1 MFGIGGTEFI
11 VLVIILA
18 VLIGP
23 EQIPSIVRH
32 VQKFIKEITKARS
45 DFQQSVRQDE
55 TLRSLKD
62 TVDEVKR
69 GVRQQVDD
77 VTAGVRA
84 DLKKLEE
91 VIAEH
96 EEKEEKND
104 DSSK

>member
-1 MFGIGGTEFI
+1 MFGIGGTELI
-11 VLVIILA
+11 VLVVIVA

-32 VQKFIKEITKARS
+32 IKKFMHEITRARS
-45 DFQQSVRQDE
+45 EFQQSIHQDD
-55 TLRSLKD
+55 TLRSLKE

-77 VTAGVRA
+77 VTSGVRA

-91 VIAEH
+91 TIDKIEDD
-96 EEKEEKND
+96 ND
-104 DSSK
+104 QPK